1 MEFTPV
7 SYEMIL
13 TETPAPGVG
22 LVRLNRPQAL
32 NALNSQIT
40 KEIFDALEAFARDS
54 SIGCMVLTGSDKA
67 FAAGAD
73 IKQMADQSATDM
85 MADDFTDWARLTRVS
100 KPIIAAVS
108 GWALGGGCEMAMMCD
123 MIVASET
130 AKFGQPEI
138 SIGIIPGAGGTQRLT
153 RAVGKA
159 VAMEVMLGNRQLT
172 AQEAE
177 TAGLVNRVY
186 PVDAY
191 LDEAI
196 KLAQKIAEMPQVAVR
211 LIKDAV
217 NKAEDLGLSAGLE
230 YEKRNFYISF
240 STEDKSEGM
249 HAFID
254 KRKPEWKHR

>member
-1 MEFTPV
+1 MP
-7 SYEMIL
+7 YEMIL

-22 LVRLNRPQAL
+22 LARLNRPQAL

-40 KEIFDALEAFARDS
+40 REIFDALEAFDRDD
-54 SIGCMVLTGSDKA
+54 SIGCIILTGSDKA

-73 IKQMADQSATDM
+73 IKQMADTDAVGM
-85 MADDFTDWARLTRVS
+85 MGDDFTDWSRMSRVG

-108 GWALGGGCEMAMMCD
+108 GWVLGGGCEMAMMCD
-123 MIVASET
+123 LIVASET

-159 VAMEVMLGNRQLT
+159 VAMEVMLGSRNLT
-172 AQEAE
+172 ALEAQ
-177 TAGLVNRVY
+177 TAGLVNWVA
-186 PVDAY
+186 PVETY

-196 KLAQKIAEMPQVAVR
+196 QLASKIAEMPRVAVR

-217 NKAEDLGLSAGLE
+217 NKAEELPLSAGLD
-230 YEKRNFYISF
+230 YEKRNFYLAF
-240 STEDKSEGM
+240 ATEDKTEGM
-249 HAFID
+249 TAFVE
-254 KRKPEWKHR
+254 KRKPQWKHR